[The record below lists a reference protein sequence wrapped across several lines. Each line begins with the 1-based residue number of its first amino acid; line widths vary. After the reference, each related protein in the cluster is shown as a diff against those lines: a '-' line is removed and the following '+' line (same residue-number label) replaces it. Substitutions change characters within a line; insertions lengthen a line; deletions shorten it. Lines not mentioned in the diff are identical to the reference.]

1 MSTLKRASRLV
12 REESTALLANMQ
24 AVRASTRTNTKIT
37 LTKYSAAQRRST
49 STATIETAEVA
60 GVSSLRPARLPSH
73 AGNTTTKSYSSLCGA
88 SGRILVGARLDTWCG
103 GGSGRN
109 RGSSLTARSSV
120 PMGGA
125 SMIGPGAGETV
136 TSMGVVSMQRQG
148 MSSTAMSEQ
157 EFHSVADEALEE
169 IHDAV
174 EEALEEGFEDDFDCN
189 MSQGVLNI
197 IVGDR
202 GTWVLNKQSPNRQIW
217 WSSPIR
223 CVGLSVCSRFL
234 HLSVGSFLALFDCRP
249 CPGFCVSEPYEAHSF
264 FLACPFLEKNRSTQT
279 FSL

>member
-1 MSTLKRASRLV
+1 MSTLKRASRLIQ
-12 REESTALLANMQ
+12 EESTALLANMQ
-24 AVRASTRTNTKIT
+24 AVRASTRKNTNIS
-37 LTKYSAAQRRST
+37 LIQHSAAHWRST
-49 STATIETAEVA
+49 STTIAVAEVA
-60 GVSSLRPARLPSH
+60 GVSSLRPVRLPSN
-73 AGNTTTKSYSSLCGA
+73 AGSMTTKSYSSLCGV
-88 SGRILVGARLDTWCG
+88 SGRILAGARLDTWCG
-103 GGSGRN
+103 GSSGRK
-109 RGSSLTARSSV
+109 RGSSLTARSSA

-125 SMIGPGAGETV
+125 SMTGPGAGETV
-136 TSMGVVSMQRQG
+136 ASTDVVSIQRQG

-217 WSSPIR
+217 WSSPISGPMR
-223 CVGLSVCSRFL
+223 FEYHEEAKRWLNTRDGETELRVILATEMSEQCGVSV
-234 HLSVGSFLALFDCRP
+234 
-249 CPGFCVSEPYEAHSF
+249 
-264 FLACPFLEKNRSTQT
+264 
-279 FSL
+279 

>member
-12 REESTALLANMQ
+12 RKESSAQLANMQ
-24 AVRASTRTNTKIT
+24 AVRASTRKNTKIT
-37 LTKYSAAQRRST
+37 LTQYSAAQPRST
-49 STATIETAEVA
+49 STTIEAAEVA
-60 GVSSLRPARLPSH
+60 GVSSLRPARLPSN
-73 AGNTTTKSYSSLCGA
+73 AGNMTTTSYSSLCGA

-103 GGSGRN
+103 GGSGGSGGSGRR

-125 SMIGPGAGETV
+125 SMIGPGAGEIV

-148 MSSTAMSEQ
+148 MSSTTMSEQ

-174 EEALEEGFEDDFDCN
+174 EEALEEGFEDDFDCT

-217 WSSPIR
+217 WSSPISGPMR
-223 CVGLSVCSRFL
+223 FEYHEESKRWLNTRDGETELRVLLATEMGEKCGVSV
-234 HLSVGSFLALFDCRP
+234 
-249 CPGFCVSEPYEAHSF
+249 
-264 FLACPFLEKNRSTQT
+264 
-279 FSL
+279 

>member
-12 REESTALLANMQ
+12 QEESTALLASMQ
-24 AVRASTRTNTKIT
+24 AVRASTRKNTNIT
-37 LTKYSAAQRRST
+37 LMQYSAAQRRST
-49 STATIETAEVA
+49 STTIAVAEVA
-60 GVSSLRPARLPSH
+60 GASSLRPVRLPSN
-73 AGNTTTKSYSSLCGA
+73 AGSMAEKPYSSLSGA
-88 SGRILVGARLDTWCG
+88 CGRILVGARLDTCCG

-109 RGSSLTARSSV
+109 RGSSLTARLSA

-125 SMIGPGAGETV
+125 SRIGSGVGETV
-136 TSMGVVSMQRQG
+136 ACTGVVSMQRQG
-148 MSSTAMSEQ
+148 MSSTTMSEQ

-197 IVGDR
+197 VVGDR

-217 WSSPIR
+217 WSSPISGPMR
-223 CVGLSVCSRFL
+223 FEYHEEAKRWLNTRDGETELRVILATEMSEKCGVSV
-234 HLSVGSFLALFDCRP
+234 
-249 CPGFCVSEPYEAHSF
+249 
-264 FLACPFLEKNRSTQT
+264 
-279 FSL
+279 